1 MEKKLFE
8 WYYSNYIIQGNRITT
23 KDFKNKALELSKDST
38 FRASKGWLQKFRKRY
53 IIKLN

>member
-1 MEKKLFE
+1 MEKKLFK
-8 WYYSNYIIQGNRITT
+8 WYYSNYIIKGNRITT

>member
-23 KDFKNKALELSKDST
+23 RDFKNKALELSKDST